1 MPVLWQHVFVI
12 TVCQKDNL
20 ITPVICVCSG
30 FQQLRQEFEDRFYQG
45 TFTWG
50 DDLTP
55 NDVAALMKQF
65 LRELPS
71 PLLTDEYIEAFAQVE
86 SKITIFII
94 YLLVIYPLNWMH
106 SGHLK

>member
-1 MPVLWQHVFVI
+1 M
-12 TVCQKDNL
+12 
-20 ITPVICVCSG
+20 
-30 FQQLRQEFEDRFYQG
+30 EDKFYQG
-45 TFTWG
+45 TFSWS

-86 SKITIFII
+86 SKKTA
-94 YLLVIYPLNWMH
+94 L
-106 SGHLK
+106 

>member
-1 MPVLWQHVFVI
+1 MHVKFS
-12 TVCQKDNL
+12 L
-20 ITPVICVCSG
+20 
-30 FQQLRQEFEDRFYQG
+30 QQLRQDIEDKFYLG
-45 TFTWG
+45 TFSWS

-86 SKITIFII
+86 SKKTA
-94 YLLVIYPLNWMH
+94 L
-106 SGHLK
+106 